1 MHHFISLGCVVH
13 HTANLGTQK
22 HIYKIHGL
30 KWHTLTSLGVTD
42 AFNSFIFWNNGS
54 AHAID
59 TSTSGVVSFYM
70 ISGTYLGPKFTS
82 FTSFQVGVDA
92 LFLIS

>member
-42 AFNSFIFWNNGS
+42 RDEN
-54 AHAID
+54 D
-59 TSTSGVVSFYM
+59 RKR
-70 ISGTYLGPKFTS
+70 YLFGNQFFGRFS
-82 FTSFQVGVDA
+82 
-92 LFLIS
+92 LIANK